1 MTGMNSAIDANSVA
15 WSSPVYLPFRGV
27 IDYLGTLLTKKAEPE
42 QKNLAKRL
50 VERDEVALA
59 DVYELYSRPVFSF
72 LLRFTGD
79 RNAAEDVQQQVFLE
93 VWQKASNFD
102 PGRGSMLTW
111 IMTIARSRALD
122 HSRRRV
128 PEPHDPSS
136 AAELSDSGSGG
147 HHEIDRAVD
156 EWHFSQLIGQL
167 PEDEARLLK
176 YRFHG
181 ELSQSEI
188 SEKTGIPLGTV
199 KSRMV
204 SALERLRTRMEVEA

>member
-1 MTGMNSAIDANSVA
+1 MTGMNSAIDMSSAYR
-15 WSSPVYLPFRGV
+15 SSPFCLSFTGV
-27 IDYLGTLLTKKAEPE
+27 IDYLGTLLTRKAESDEPV
-42 QKNLAKRL
+42 LADRL

-59 DVYELYSRPVFSF
+59 EVYELYSRPVFTF

-79 RNAAEDVQQQVFLE
+79 RSAAEDVQQQVFLE
-93 VWQKASNFD
+93 VWQKASKFD

-136 AAELSDSGSGG
+136 AAELADSGSGG
-147 HHEIDRAVD
+147 HSEIDRAVND
-156 EWHFSQLIGQL
+156 WHFSQLVEQL
-167 PEDEARLLK
+167 PPDEASLLK
-176 YRFHG
+176 YRFHN
-181 ELSQSEI
+181 EMSQSEI

-204 SALERLRTRMEVEA
+204 SALERLRIQMEVEA